1 MKTPSNT
8 STKRIGS
15 LLLLLLCWACASNS
29 VTAQSVF
36 SKNIYIANPA
46 RINPAYMGSQGQ
58 FFLGFQSSIIGEN
71 QFDLPT
77 YSSIN
82 THYAL
87 RDNLGI
93 GANFLSE
100 SQGPL
105 SITSAD
111 GGASY
116 TSAFGEDHSISFGMT
131 LGFFRSTLNGDV
143 FTANPLVNPDD
154 PLLAE
159 DFLDESYMKMGA
171 GIVYRYKNLELGI
184 GAPYL
189 FRGGQ
194 RFNEAANALLTYR
207 LHVEAAKLRFS
218 PSVFYDLR
226 QDEPNIFDLNVLSE
240 WNDIIGLL
248 IGYRSNESINAGL
261 YINTGFVQVGYN
273 YNSALSNEV
282 QGINDG
288 NHELLVAMRLTK

>member
-1 MKTPSNT
+1 MKTSIIN
-8 STKRIGS
+8 STKLISGS
-15 LLLLLLCWACASNS
+15 FILVLWVCSAHQLQ
-29 VTAQSVF
+29 AQSVY
-36 SKNIYIANPA
+36 SKSIYLANPA
-46 RINPAYMGSQGQ
+46 RINPAYMGSQGR
-58 FFLGFQSSIIGEN
+58 FFLGFQSSISGDN

-77 YSSIN
+77 YSTIN

-100 SQGPL
+100 SQGPIA
-105 SITSAD
+105 ITSAD

-131 LGFFRSTLNGDV
+131 LGFFRSTLNADV

-154 PLLAE
+154 PLLAQ
-159 DFLDESYMKMGA
+159 DFLDESYMKLGA

-189 FRGGQ
+189 FRGGES
-194 RFNEAANALLTYR
+194 FNEAANALLTYR
-207 LHVEAAKLRFS
+207 IPVEAARLRFV
-218 PSVFYDLR
+218 PSVYYDMR
-226 QDEPNIFDLNVLSE
+226 QDEPDIFDLNILSE

-248 IGYRSNESINAGL
+248 IGYRSNESLNAGL

-288 NHELLVAMRLTK
+288 NHELLIALQLAK